1 MRATVFALHAAA
13 SDPATSACHTRSLT
27 AMRFSASRGR
37 VGDQSAG
44 VVPRGRRRDG
54 CSDYADHGGSAYACR
69 AGFDKARARA
79 DQRAGADVAK
89 ALDLNCA

>member
-13 SDPATSACHTRSLT
+13 SDPATSACDTRSLT

-44 VVPRGRRRDG
+44 VRPRGRRRDG

-69 AGFDKARARA
+69 ASFDKARA
-79 DQRAGADVAK
+79 GADATK
-89 ALDLNCA
+89 ALDLNRT